1 MKTEFWRC
9 IRRLLRR
16 RSPSREVE
24 RIVAGWRADE
34 AVRDHRPRRR
44 RERLD
49 LIEGWVMEDVDR
61 APNGARS
68 RRQDQESRDGG
79 NKPG

>member
-1 MKTEFWRC
+1 MTTEFWLR

-34 AVRDHRPRRR
+34 PVRDHRLSRR

-49 LIEGWVMEDVDR
+49 LIEGWVMEDVDGE
-61 APNGARS
+61 PNGTRS
-68 RRQDQESRDGG
+68 RRQNQQSTDGG

>member
-1 MKTEFWRC
+1 MTTELWLC
-9 IRRLLRR
+9 IRRMLRR

-34 AVRDHRPRRR
+34 PVRDQRNRRR

-49 LIEGWVMEDVDR
+49 LIEGWVSEDTDQH
-61 APNGARS
+61 PNGERS
-68 RRQDQESRDGG
+68 IQKERPAQGDGS
-79 NKPG
+79 KPQ